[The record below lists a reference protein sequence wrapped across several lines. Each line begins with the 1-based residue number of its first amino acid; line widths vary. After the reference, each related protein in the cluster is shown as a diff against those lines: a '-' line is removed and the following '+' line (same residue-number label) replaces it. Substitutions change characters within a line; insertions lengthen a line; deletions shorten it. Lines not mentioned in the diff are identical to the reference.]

1 MKHFNSWQQYV
12 FAAVIAMICITSN
25 AANITWTNTSS
36 GSWSTAANWNP
47 NSAPGATDTA
57 IITNAGVNV
66 TLDVSPT
73 VGGIILGTNGAGTVT
88 LSIAG
93 QTLTLNGPL
102 TVNPSGSFTV
112 DSGTLVGNTNAV
124 LHGTIGWSA
133 GALAGIWTLAT
144 GSSLNLTTANNHDLN
159 GMVLTNN
166 GTVTWSDGRIR
177 TGNGTTICNNG
188 LWTALNDQNVGDD
201 FGGATTVF
209 NNYGTFR
216 KSGGTSEFATATI
229 FVNGVAF
236 NQLAGVLDVQ
246 NGTNGL
252 EVAFQGGGNFTG
264 GYITT
269 NQFGLTVLSAGNF
282 NLNGTVTG
290 TNTWEDAGNLA
301 GTNVIQGA
309 LTWVGGNWNPSY
321 FVTIATNSTLFVAG
335 GGNNLDFNGVIVTN
349 NGIVKWSSGTLR
361 SGNAGAIY
369 NYGLFDCQ
377 SDQQLNNAY
386 GGAGTTFNNYGTL
399 RKSGGASEISTAT
412 IYAGGVLFNQ
422 LGGVIDVQNGTNGLE
437 LALEGG
443 GNLTGG
449 YITTNQFGLTVLGN
463 SQAYNVNGTVTG
475 TNTWL
480 QGNLTGTNVIKSG
493 LTWVSGNWN
502 PSYFVTIATN
512 SLLIVNGGIGNNMD
526 LNGVIVTNNGT
537 VLWASGILRSGNG
550 GTVNNYGTWNCQ
562 SDQTFNNAYGGAGT
576 TFNNYG
582 TFIKSGN
589 SGTTLLDS
597 GVAFNNTGAV
607 NVLNG
612 TLDFNGGGTSTG
624 GTYSEASGAFLDF
637 NNITFAT
644 STTIVGTNLVTL
656 SGTINVNG
664 VLTGQ
669 NLQFVSGTLG
679 GSVVIAG
686 ALTWSGGA
694 LSGTLTVA
702 TNSSL
707 VIAGGGGNNDMNG
720 VILTNNGTVSWSSG
734 TLRSGNA
741 GAVYN
746 YGLWDCQSDQTI
758 NQAFGGTGVTFNNY
772 GTFRKSGGASE
783 FSNATIFGGN
793 IFFNQ
798 LAGVI
803 DVQNGTNGLELA
815 FQGGANLNGGYI
827 TTNQFGLTVLSIGT
841 FNINGTVT
849 GTNTWDDTGT
859 LAGTNVIQGAL
870 TWVGGDWSPSFF
882 VTIATNSTLLIA
894 GGGNDMNFNGVI
906 ITNNGTVKWSS
917 GTLRSGNAGGI
928 YNYGL
933 FDCQSDQTYNQA
945 YGGAAAFFNNYGTL
959 RKSGGASEFSTA
971 TFFGGNVIFNQLAG
985 VIDVQNGTNGLELA
999 LQGGGN
1005 LNGGYITT
1013 NQFGL
1018 TVLSIGNFNVNGTVT
1033 GTNTWENNGNLAGD
1047 NVIHGALTWVGGS
1060 WSPANSV
1067 TIANNSTVLMIG
1079 GGGNMTMYGV
1089 LVTNYGTFTWS
1100 SGYPDGGGSPGTV
1113 VYNYG
1118 LWDCQ
1123 SDYNFKDDA
1132 GGAGTIINN
1141 YGTFRKS
1148 AGTNASQTIIQSG
1161 VLFNQ
1166 LSGIV
1171 DVKQGNFVLSG
1182 GGNFTGGT
1190 ATNNNGTL
1198 WFSAGNFNLNGTL
1211 TGTNV
1216 IENAGNLVGNNVV
1229 QGTLQWQA
1237 GQWTP
1242 ANSVTIANNSTV
1254 NIAGGTGNMNMY
1266 SLPVTNYGTVTWSS
1280 GYPDGG
1286 GTPAT
1291 LIYNYGLWDCQSDY
1305 NFKDDAGGNGTIINN
1320 YGTFRKSVGTN
1331 ASQTLIQ
1338 GGVLFN
1344 QISGAVDVRQGNLT
1358 LQGGGN
1364 FTGGTA
1370 TNNSGA
1376 LYLNYGSFNLN
1387 GTLTGTN
1394 VIENNSGNLVGNNVI
1409 QGTLQWWA
1417 GQWNPATSVTIASNS
1432 LVNIAGGS
1440 GNMYMYS
1447 LPVTNYGTVA
1457 WSSGYPDG
1465 GGTPATQIYNYGLW
1479 DCQSDYNFK
1488 DDAGGN
1494 GTIINNYG
1502 TFRKSAGTNASQT
1515 LLQSGIF
1522 FNQAS
1527 GVVDVQQGNLVM
1539 SGGGNLSGGYFT
1551 TNNTGLAWLSS
1562 GSFNINGTVTTTNV
1576 IENPG
1581 NLIGTNVIQGGLTWQ
1596 AGYWYTANSVT
1607 IASNSTVIMAGG
1619 SGNLYIYDLPITNYG
1634 TVTWSSGYPDG
1645 GGNPATLIYNYGLW
1659 DCQSDYA
1666 FKNDNGGLGT
1676 LINNYGTFRKSS
1688 GSDASQTTLPAATS
1702 INNYGKIDSQA
1713 GWLVFQGGYTLTNG
1727 TVNFG
1732 LNSRTNYGK
1741 ISLSGAATLTGTVSA
1756 NLNNGYIPINGNS
1769 FTNLYYGSFSSSFT
1783 NTVLPFADA
1792 WTTNYLP
1799 TYLVFTVL
1807 NARPVLAPLATN
1819 SFVVNELTALS
1830 VTNTA
1835 TDLNI
1840 PTETITYS
1848 LASGLPGMTVNSAT
1862 GLFAWTP
1869 PQTNS
1874 PSTNVVSVSVVN
1886 NGVPP
1891 LSATNTFTVIV
1902 KEVNVPASLPT
1913 ISTQIVNELTL
1924 LTVTNSATNF
1934 NIHSTIT
1941 GYGLVNAPTGMSIS
1955 AAGIITWTP
1964 TQLQSP
1970 GTNLITT
1977 IVTNSNPYD
1986 AVNPKLTSTNSFTV
2000 IVKEVNV
2007 PASLPTIS
2015 TQIVNELT
2023 LLTVTNSATNG
2034 NIHSTITGYALVSP
2048 LAGMSISAGGIFT
2061 WTPTQAQSPGTN
2073 LITTI
2078 VTNSN
2083 PYDLVNPKLTATNS
2097 FTVIVKEINIAPTL
2111 PTVVTQIVNEL
2122 TLLTVTNTATNLNIH
2137 ATAGYVLTSFPAGM
2151 TISSGGIITWTPS
2164 SSESPSTNQ
2173 VTTVVT
2179 NTDPYD
2185 LVNPHLSATNTFY
2198 VVVKEVNVA
2207 PSLPTIATQ
2216 IVNELTML
2224 TVTNTA
2230 TNGNVHATIT
2240 GYTLVS
2246 PPAGLV
2252 ISSSGMITWTPTQ
2265 AESPGT
2271 NLITTIVTNSD
2282 PYDLVSP
2289 KLTAT
2294 NTFTVIVKEVNQ
2306 PPVLPVIGTQTL
2318 TLLQLFSIANGAT
2331 EPNIH
2336 STTGSYVL
2344 VSPPIG
2350 ASINASGL
2358 ITWTPVASQTL
2369 TTNTIT
2375 TVVTNS
2381 NPYDLVNPHLST
2393 TNSFL
2398 AVILPNTSR
2407 TNITALNLNG
2417 TNLDLS
2423 WPADHTGWRLQ
2434 NQTNTLAK
2442 GLGTNWIAVS
2452 GSAATNH
2459 LVIPV
2464 TRTNGVV
2471 VFRMIYP

>member
-1 MKHFNSWQQYV
+1 
-12 FAAVIAMICITSN
+12 
-25 AANITWTNTSS
+25 
-36 GSWSTAANWNP
+36 
-47 NSAPGATDTA
+47 
-57 IITNAGVNV
+57 
-66 TLDVSPT
+66 
-73 VGGIILGTNGAGTVT
+73 
-88 LSIAG
+88 
-93 QTLTLNGPL
+93 
-102 TVNPSGSFTV
+102 
-112 DSGTLVGNTNAV
+112 
-124 LHGTIGWSA
+124 
-133 GALAGIWTLAT
+133 
-144 GSSLNLTTANNHDLN
+144 
-159 GMVLTNN
+159 
-166 GTVTWSDGRIR
+166 
-177 TGNGTTICNNG
+177 
-188 LWTALNDQNVGDD
+188 
-201 FGGATTVF
+201 
-209 NNYGTFR
+209 
-216 KSGGTSEFATATI
+216 
-229 FVNGVAF
+229 
-236 NQLAGVLDVQ
+236 
-246 NGTNGL
+246 
-252 EVAFQGGGNFTG
+252 
-264 GYITT
+264 
-269 NQFGLTVLSAGNF
+269 
-282 NLNGTVTG
+282 
-290 TNTWEDAGNLA
+290 
-301 GTNVIQGA
+301 
-309 LTWVGGNWNPSY
+309 
-321 FVTIATNSTLFVAG
+321 
-335 GGNNLDFNGVIVTN
+335 
-349 NGIVKWSSGTLR
+349 
-361 SGNAGAIY
+361 
-369 NYGLFDCQ
+369 
-377 SDQQLNNAY
+377 
-386 GGAGTTFNNYGTL
+386 
-399 RKSGGASEISTAT
+399 
-412 IYAGGVLFNQ
+412 
-422 LGGVIDVQNGTNGLE
+422 
-437 LALEGG
+437 
-443 GNLTGG
+443 
-449 YITTNQFGLTVLGN
+449 
-463 SQAYNVNGTVTG
+463 
-475 TNTWL
+475 
-480 QGNLTGTNVIKSG
+480 
-493 LTWVSGNWN
+493 
-502 PSYFVTIATN
+502 
-512 SLLIVNGGIGNNMD
+512 
-526 LNGVIVTNNGT
+526 
-537 VLWASGILRSGNG
+537 
-550 GTVNNYGTWNCQ
+550 
-562 SDQTFNNAYGGAGT
+562 
-576 TFNNYG
+576 
-582 TFIKSGN
+582 
-589 SGTTLLDS
+589 
-597 GVAFNNTGAV
+597 
-607 NVLNG
+607 
-612 TLDFNGGGTSTG
+612 
-624 GTYSEASGAFLDF
+624 
-637 NNITFAT
+637 
-644 STTIVGTNLVTL
+644 
-656 SGTINVNG
+656 
-664 VLTGQ
+664 
-669 NLQFVSGTLG
+669 
-679 GSVVIAG
+679 
-686 ALTWSGGA
+686 
-694 LSGTLTVA
+694 
-702 TNSSL
+702 
-707 VIAGGGGNNDMNG
+707 MNG

-746 YGLWDCQSDQTI
+746 YGLWDCQSDQTF

-849 GTNTWDDTGT
+849 GTNTWDDAGS

-870 TWVGGDWSPSFF
+870 TWVNGDWSPSYF
-882 VTIATNSTLLIA
+882 VTINTNSTLLIV
-894 GGGNDMNFNGVI
+894 GGGNNMNFNGVI

-933 FDCQSDQTYNQA
+933 WDCQSDQTFNQA
-945 YGGAAAFFNNYGTL
+945 YGGAAAFFNNYGTF
-959 RKSGGASEFSTA
+959 RKSGGASEFSAA
-971 TFFGGNVIFNQLAG
+971 TIFGGGVLFNQLAG

-1237 GQWTP
+1237 GQWNP
-1242 ANSVTIANNSTV
+1242 ATSVTIANNSTV
-1254 NIAGGTGNMNMY
+1254 NIAGGSGNMYMY
-1266 SLPVTNYGTVTWSS
+1266 GELITNYGTVTWSS

-1320 YGTFRKSVGTN
+1320 YGTFRKS
-1331 ASQTLIQ
+1331 
-1338 GGVLFN
+1338 
-1344 QISGAVDVRQGNLT
+1344 
-1358 LQGGGN
+1358 
-1364 FTGGTA
+1364 
-1370 TNNSGA
+1370 
-1376 LYLNYGSFNLN
+1376 
-1387 GTLTGTN
+1387 
-1394 VIENNSGNLVGNNVI
+1394 
-1409 QGTLQWWA
+1409 
-1417 GQWNPATSVTIASNS
+1417 
-1432 LVNIAGGS
+1432 
-1440 GNMYMYS
+1440 
-1447 LPVTNYGTVA
+1447 
-1457 WSSGYPDG
+1457 
-1465 GGTPATQIYNYGLW
+1465 
-1479 DCQSDYNFK
+1479 
-1488 DDAGGN
+1488 
-1494 GTIINNYG
+1494 
-1502 TFRKSAGTNASQT
+1502 AGTNASQT

-1527 GVVDVQQGNLVM
+1527 GMVDVQQGNLVM
-1539 SGGGNLSGGYFT
+1539 SGGGALSGGYFT

-1562 GSFNINGTVTTTNV
+1562 GSFNINGAVTTTNV

-1607 IASNSTVIMAGG
+1607 IASNSTVILAGG

-1634 TVTWSSGYPDG
+1634 ILAWSSGYPDG

-1659 DCQSDYA
+1659 DCQSDYF

-1676 LINNYGTFRKSS
+1676 VVNNYGTFRKSA
-1688 GSDASQTTLPAATS
+1688 GSDASQTTLPAATA
-1702 INNYGKIDSQA
+1702 INNYGEIDSQA
-1713 GWLVFQGGYTLTNG
+1713 GWLVFQGGYDLTNG

-1792 WTTNYLP
+1792 WTTNYFP

-1807 NARPVLAPLATN
+1807 NARPVLAPLPTN

-1862 GLFAWTP
+1862 GVFAWTP

-1874 PSTNVVSVSVVN
+1874 PSTNVVSVAAIN

-1902 KEVNVPASLPT
+1902 KEVNVPPTLPT
-1913 ISTQIVNELTL
+1913 VATQIVNELTL
-1924 LTVTNSATNF
+1924 LTVTNTATNS

-1941 GYGLVNAPTGMSIS
+1941 GYGLVNPPTGASIS
-1955 AAGIITWTP
+1955 AAGVITWTP

-1986 AVNPKLTSTNSFTV
+1986 LVNPKLTSTNTFTV

-2007 PASLPTIS
+2007 PASLPIIS